1 MYPGLICTDS
11 NGNTFECDRYR
22 ACDKDISKYEY
33 NWDDPRTLDNW
44 MTQLDLICVEPFYIG
59 LLGSI
64 SFVCFAVGAFS
75 FTKYADIYGRKKLVC
90 VAAIFTPISL
100 TLLLFFAKEF
110 GLIFIYI
117 VFGILGLTYNP
128 RGSTV
133 YLYSAELLPKD
144 KRLLFG
150 SLLFFID
157 GMFSVSASYYF
168 YEFKS

>member
-1 MYPGLICTDS
+1 M
-11 NGNTFECDRYR
+11 
-22 ACDKDISKYEY
+22 
-33 NWDDPRTLDNW
+33 
-44 MTQLDLICVEPFYIG
+44 
-59 LLGSI
+59 
-64 SFVCFAVGAFS
+64 GAFL
-75 FTKYADIYGRKKLVC
+75 FTKYADIYGRKKVVC
-90 VAAIFTPISL
+90 FAAIFTPISL
-100 TLLLFFAKEF
+100 AALLLFAQKFELF
-110 GLIFIYI
+110 FIYI

-168 YEFKS
+168 YEFKSQNAFFLFIIVGFTTAWILMIVFLPETPSFLLMKGDIKGYRLSLAKVTG